1 MKRLALLLMKL
12 YPRKW
17 RSRYGREFKGL
28 IEDSTISWTDLIDMM
43 MSIVRMQM
51 ERSFAMA
58 KPRVIE
64 LKDREVA
71 HGYDYETVVEFPRAD
86 GSLSTVTSFERE
98 IDLGDSYVRISHS
111 SRDSAP
117 AQTIVVLGTKGFV
130 SGDHRTDQTEMLVL
144 NSDGTVRR
152 TEQTVM
158 ISLPYEKIRQELQER
173 YRQRVSEGMTPDE
186 IFQKFQLSD
195 RSF

>member
-1 MKRLALLLMKL
+1 MKD
-12 YPRKW
+12 P
-17 RSRYGREFKGL
+17 
-28 IEDSTISWTDLIDMM
+28 IT
-43 MSIVRMQM
+43 Q
-51 ERSFAMA
+51 
-58 KPRVIE
+58 PRVID

-86 GSLSTVTSFERE
+86 GSRSTVTSFERE

-111 SRDSAP
+111 SRDSAV
-117 AQTIVVLGTKGFV
+117 AQTIVVLGTKGSV

-173 YRQRVSEGMTPDE
+173 YRRRMSEGMTPDE
-186 IFQKFQLSD
+186 IFRGFQLGD
-195 RSF
+195 LKAETRT